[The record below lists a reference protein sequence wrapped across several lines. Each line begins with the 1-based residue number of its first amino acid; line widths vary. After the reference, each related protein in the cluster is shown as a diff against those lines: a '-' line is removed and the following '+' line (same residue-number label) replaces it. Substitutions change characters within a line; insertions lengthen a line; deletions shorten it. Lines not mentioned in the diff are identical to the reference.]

1 MKTVFVFNNERL
13 GIGDKELGEKLI
25 GSFLR
30 KVWANDEKPDVMI
43 FYHAGVKLLIKD
55 SPVLDAIEALS
66 KAGVDLVVCG
76 TCAGYYN
83 VRDDIQFGR
92 ISDMTEI
99 VRLIMAAEKVV
110 TP

>member
-1 MKTVFVFNNERL
+1 MKTVFIFNNERL
-13 GIGDKELGEKLI
+13 GIGDEELGEELI

-43 FYHAGVKLLIKD
+43 FYHAGVKLLIKE
-55 SPVLDAIEALS
+55 SPVLDAMEALS
-66 KAGVDLVVCG
+66 KAGVDLIVCG
-76 TCAGYYN
+76 TCAGYYK

-99 VRLIMAAEKVV
+99 MRLIMAADKVV